1 MKETN
6 DATTTVVKIELAI
19 KALDYHIER
28 LETKLSFLIRSYD
41 DPRTDLL
48 YQYEKKIATVKQEID
63 DATEQRRSLIRL
75 SQMGVITVLR

>member
-6 DATTTVVKIELAI
+6 AAVVKIELAI

-28 LETKLSFLIRSYD
+28 LETKLSFLIRSSD
-41 DPRTDLL
+41 DPYTDLL

>member
-6 DATTTVVKIELAI
+6 AATATVVKIELAI

-28 LETKLSFLIRSYD
+28 LETKQSFLIRSYD